1 MMGMWLIFTLIKEY
15 DMVIKYAALKLMLP
29 V

>member
-1 MMGMWLIFTLIKEY
+1 MMGMWLIFILIKEY
-15 DMVIKYAALKLMLP
+15 DMVIKYAALKLILP

>member
-1 MMGMWLIFTLIKEY
+1 MIGMWLIFTLIKEY
-15 DMVIKYAALKLMLP
+15 DMVIKYAALNLIVP